1 MTPACDS
8 ARPQVEENVPHFL
21 RPKNSYPCRMETR
34 ILPADATGIALAAK
48 LVREGALV
56 AFPTETV
63 YGLGGRADRLESIR
77 AVFLAKGRPSTDPLI
92 LHLPEPDLVKAV
104 AEGWVA
110 DPLPKSAIIMA
121 KAFWPGPL
129 TLILRRGP
137 KVHLEMTAGRD
148 TVAVRCP
155 AHPAAK
161 RLLQAIATPLAAPSA
176 NRFGRISPTDAEAV
190 REELGGSIP
199 LILDGGPSSIGLEST
214 VVNLVSPNPEILR
227 PGAIT
232 ATQMARV
239 LGVTPEEPFSLS
251 RQGDSQVAP
260 GQLASHYAPR
270 TPVFLSLQ
278 PIQNPLPGSFYLLF
292 QKPSEDFSGSS
303 VFLDAGGNQ
312 EAVARELYRAL
323 RKADAS
329 GFEKILV
336 DPVPKGPWANA
347 LQDRL
352 TRASSGTAS
361 WDGQNWKLTPRAAA

>member
-1 MTPACDS
+1 
-8 ARPQVEENVPHFL
+8 
-21 RPKNSYPCRMETR
+21 METK
-34 ILPADATGIALAAK
+34 ILAADDTGIELAAR
-48 LVREGALV
+48 LLREGALV

-63 YGLGGRADRLESIR
+63 YGLGGRADRADTIR
-77 AVFLAKGRPSTDPLI
+77 AIFSSKDRPSTDPLI
-92 LHLPEPDLVKAV
+92 LHLPKPDLAQAVK
-104 AEGWVA
+104 EGWVA
-110 DPLPKSAIIMA
+110 DPLPESATLLTQ
-121 KAFWPGPL
+121 AFWPGPL

-137 KVHLEMTAGRD
+137 KVQPEMTAGRD

-155 AHPAAK
+155 AHPVA
-161 RLLQAIATPLAAPSA
+161 RNLLLAVDSPLAAPSA

-190 REELGGSIP
+190 REELSGLIP
-199 LILDGGPSSIGLEST
+199 LILDGGPCSIGLEST
-214 VVNLVSPNPEILR
+214 VVNLVSPKPEILR

-232 ATQMARV
+232 TRQITEI

-251 RQGDSQVAP
+251 QHGESQVSP

-278 PIQNPLPGSFYLLF
+278 PIQTPLPGAFHLLF
-292 QKPSEDFSGSS
+292 LKPSGVFSGPS

-312 EAVARELYRAL
+312 ETVARELYRAL

-329 GFEKILV
+329 GSDKILV
-336 DPVPKGPWANA
+336 DPVPKGPWTTA

-361 WDGQNWKLTPRAAA
+361 WNGQSWKLTPRSAA

>member
-1 MTPACDS
+1 
-8 ARPQVEENVPHFL
+8 
-21 RPKNSYPCRMETR
+21 METR
-34 ILPADATGIALAAK
+34 ILPADDPGIALAAR
-48 LVREGALV
+48 LLQEGSLV

-63 YGLGGRADRLESIR
+63 YGLGGRADRVDSIR
-77 AVFLAKGRPSTDPLI
+77 AIFSVKGRPSTDPLI
-92 LHLPEPDLVKAV
+92 LHLPEPNLGKAV

-110 DPLPKSAIIMA
+110 VPLPKSAIILA
-121 KAFWPGPL
+121 KTFWPGPL

-137 KVHLEMTAGRD
+137 KVHLEMAAGRD

-161 RLLQAIATPLAAPSA
+161 RLLQAVATPLAAPSA

-190 REELGGSIP
+190 HEELCGLIP

-214 VVNLVSPNPEILR
+214 VVNLVSPKPEILR

-232 ATQMARV
+232 ATQITGA

-251 RQGDSQVAP
+251 RLGDSQVAP

-278 PIQNPLPGSFYLLF
+278 PIQKPLAGAFHLLF
-292 QKPSEDFSGSS
+292 QKPYEAFPGSS
-303 VFLDAGGNQ
+303 IFLDAGGNQ
-312 EAVARELYRAL
+312 ETVARELYRAL

-329 GFEKILV
+329 GSDKILV
-336 DPVPKGPWANA
+336 DPVPKGPWATA

-361 WDGQNWKLTPRAAA
+361 WDGQNWKLTLRNAA

>member
-1 MTPACDS
+1 
-8 ARPQVEENVPHFL
+8 
-21 RPKNSYPCRMETR
+21 METR
-34 ILPADATGIALAAK
+34 TLVGDDTGIGSAAR
-48 LVREGALV
+48 LLREGALV

-63 YGLGGRADRLESIR
+63 YGLGGRADRVDSIQ
-77 AVFLAKGRPSTDPLI
+77 AIFSAKGRPSTDPLI
-92 LHLPEPDLVKAV
+92 LHLPEPDLAKAV
-104 AEGWVA
+104 EEGWVA
-110 DPLPKSAIIMA
+110 APLLKSASTLT

-137 KVHLEMTAGRD
+137 KVHPEMTAGRD

-155 AHPAAK
+155 AHPVAK
-161 RLLQAIATPLAAPSA
+161 RLLEAVRVPLAAPSA

-190 REELGGSIP
+190 REELSGSIP
-199 LILDGGPSSIGLEST
+199 LILNGGPCSIGLEST

-232 ATQMARV
+232 AAQITEV
-239 LGVTPEEPFSLS
+239 LGVNPTEPFSLS
-251 RQGDSQVAP
+251 RQGDSQIAP

-278 PIQNPLPGSFYLLF
+278 PIQTPLPGAFHLLF
-292 QKPSEDFSGSS
+292 QKPTGAFSGPS

-329 GFEKILV
+329 GSERILV
-336 DPVPKGPWANA
+336 DPVPKGPWATA

-361 WDGQNWKLTPRAAA
+361 WNGQSWKLAPRGAA

>member
-1 MTPACDS
+1 
-8 ARPQVEENVPHFL
+8 
-21 RPKNSYPCRMETR
+21 METQ
-34 ILPADATGIALAAK
+34 ILAADATGIESAAR
-48 LVREGALV
+48 LLQQGALV

-63 YGLGGRADRLESIR
+63 YGLGGRADRVDSIQ
-77 AVFLAKGRPSTDPLI
+77 AIFSAKGRPSTDPLI
-92 LHLPEPDLVKAV
+92 LHLPEPDLAKAV
-104 AEGWVA
+104 GEGWVA
-110 DPLPKSAIIMA
+110 APLPKSATTLS

-129 TLILRRGP
+129 TLILQRGP

-155 AHPAAK
+155 AHPVARK
-161 RLLQAIATPLAAPSA
+161 LLQAVGVPLAAPSA

-190 REELGGSIP
+190 REELSGWIS
-199 LILDGGPSSIGLEST
+199 LILDGGPCSIGLEST

-232 ATQMARV
+232 SAQVTKV
-239 LGVTPEEPFSLS
+239 LGVTPTEPFSLFK
-251 RQGDSQVAP
+251 QADSQIAP

-278 PIQNPLPGSFYLLF
+278 PIQNPLPRAFHLLF
-292 QKPSEDFSGSS
+292 QKPSGAFPGPS

-312 EAVARELYRAL
+312 ETAARELYRAL
-323 RKADAS
+323 RKADAAGS
-329 GFEKILV
+329 EKILV
-336 DPVPKGPWANA
+336 DPVPQGPWATA

-361 WDGQNWKLTPRAAA
+361 WDGQSWKLTPRTTA

>member
-1 MTPACDS
+1 
-8 ARPQVEENVPHFL
+8 
-21 RPKNSYPCRMETR
+21 
-34 ILPADATGIALAAK
+34 
-48 LVREGALV
+48 
-56 AFPTETV
+56 
-63 YGLGGRADRLESIR
+63 
-77 AVFLAKGRPSTDPLI
+77 LI